1 MTGRNTHSVG
11 TDRLLSGFKMKKDL
25 YAVLVATAMLVLI
38 GTESG
43 WAKVR
48 RIIDED
54 DVTAFTG
61 QSTAVPNGL
70 TKTSDGSY
78 IFFETTDDAILRYNP
93 DSGKLTSIAA
103 ESALASAAT
112 GSDSANITGCDLEAD
127 S

>member
-11 TDRLLSGFKMKKDL
+11 TDRLLSEFKMKKGF

-61 QSTAVPNGL
+61 KSTVVPNGL
-70 TKTSDGSY
+70 GKTSSGTY
-78 IFFETTDDAILRYNP
+78 VFFETTEDAILQYNP
-93 DSGKLTSIAA
+93 HSKITIFGQEFDDIAFFSRYISRYA
-103 ESALASAAT
+103 FPGTFSR
-112 GSDSANITGCDLEAD
+112 
-127 S
+127 